1 MDYASWQPGS
11 RLRWGALKR
20 PALARPGGSTM
31 GKKEKSKAKST
42 ANAGAKPD
50 KAAAKKGPAA
60 AAAAADDARRS
71 GLRGAAPWAARHA
84 AKHAAEA
91 RARNASPPPP
101 GSARA
106 TLRVPEKA
114 ELIKAKV
121 AELHNAMV
129 RIRALRKHPN
139 EKFFELGQ
147 VLGMIRDGRLYE
159 AKGFNSFEAFV
170 EREVD
175 LSKAT
180 TLRLERVP
188 RLFQEA
194 PAKEVGLEA
203 ALAAVEA
210 IDAVLTGQRPPA
222 ARTQQAPALP
232 LKPPTGRK

>member
-1 MDYASWQPGS
+1 
-11 RLRWGALKR
+11 
-20 PALARPGGSTM
+20 M
-31 GKKEKSKAKST
+31 GKKEKTKAKST
-42 ANAGAKPD
+42 GGSAPKPEKGAPK
-50 KAAAKKGPAA
+50 KGAAKT
-60 AAAAADDARRS
+60 AADDAEARRS

-121 AELHNAMV
+121 AELHNAIV

-139 EKFFELGQ
+139 EKFYELGQ

-175 LSKAT
+175 LSKTT

-188 RLFQEA
+188 RLFHEA
-194 PAKEVGLEA
+194 PARELGLEA
-203 ALAAVEA
+203 VLAAVEA
-210 IDAVLTGQRPPA
+210 IDGVLTGQRQTA
-222 ARTQQAPALP
+222 ARPQQTSALP

>member
-1 MDYASWQPGS
+1 
-11 RLRWGALKR
+11 
-20 PALARPGGSTM
+20 M
-31 GKKEKSKAKST
+31 GKKEKTKAKS
-42 ANAGAKPD
+42 AGSSSAKPE
-50 KAAAKKGPAA
+50 KSASKKGAAKG
-60 AAAAADDARRS
+60 AAAAADNDPKRS

-139 EKFFELGQ
+139 EKFYELGQ

-188 RLFQEA
+188 RLFYEA
-194 PAKEVGLEA
+194 QAREVGLEA
-203 ALAAVEA
+203 VLAAVEA
-210 IDAVLTGQRPPA
+210 IDAVLTGQRQPA
-222 ARTQQAPALP
+222 ARAQQAAALP

>member
-1 MDYASWQPGS
+1 
-11 RLRWGALKR
+11 
-20 PALARPGGSTM
+20 M
-31 GKKEKSKAKST
+31 GKKDKST
-42 ANAGAKPD
+42 TGAKAE
-50 KAAAKKGPAA
+50 KGAKKGAAGKPAA
-60 AAAAADDARRS
+60 ADADARRS

-129 RIRALRKHPN
+129 KIRALRKHPN
-139 EKFFELGQ
+139 EKFYDLGQ

-175 LSKAT
+175 LSKTT

-188 RLFQEA
+188 RLFHESA
-194 PAKEVGLEA
+194 ARELGLEA
-203 ALAAVEA
+203 VLAAVEA
-210 IDAVLTGQRPPA
+210 IEAVATGQRQA
-222 ARTQQAPALP
+222 ATRPQPTAQLP

>member
-1 MDYASWQPGS
+1 
-11 RLRWGALKR
+11 
-20 PALARPGGSTM
+20 M
-31 GKKEKSKAKST
+31 GKKDQTKAKS
-42 ANAGAKPD
+42 ARKPE
-50 KAAAKKGPAA
+50 KGSAKKGAQGAA
-60 AAAAADDARRS
+60 ASAADAKRS

-114 ELIKAKV
+114 EMIKAKV

-129 RIRALRKHPN
+129 KIRALRKHATD
-139 EKFFELGQ
+139 KFFELGQ
-147 VLGMIRDGRLYE
+147 VLGMIKDGRLYE
-159 AKGFNSFEAFV
+159 AKGFNTFEAFV

-175 LSKAT
+175 LSKTA

-188 RLFQEA
+188 RVFQEGA
-194 PAKEVGLEA
+194 ARELGLEA
-203 ALAAVEA
+203 VLAAMEA
-210 IDAVLTGQRPPA
+210 IDGVLTGQRQPA
-222 ARTQQAPALP
+222 ARVQQQSPLP

>member
-1 MDYASWQPGS
+1 MKSAPNPAAKADKGASKK
-11 RLRWGALKR
+11 GA
-20 PALARPGGSTM
+20 
-31 GKKEKSKAKST
+31 
-42 ANAGAKPD
+42 AG
-50 KAAAKKGPAA
+50 KAAAGKAA
-60 AAAAADDARRS
+60 AEADDKRS

-106 TLRVPEKA
+106 TLRTPESA
-114 ELIKAKV
+114 ELIKAKI
-121 AELHNAMV
+121 AELHNAIV
-129 RIRALRKHPN
+129 KIRTLRKHPN
-139 EKFFELGQ
+139 EKFYELGQ
-147 VLGMIRDGRLYE
+147 VLGMIKDGRLYE

-188 RLFQEA
+188 RLFHEG
-194 PAKEVGLEA
+194 PAREVGLEA
-203 ALAAVEA
+203 VLAAVEA
-210 IDAVLTGQRPPA
+210 IDAILTGQRVPA
-222 ARTQQAPALP
+222 ARAQQAAALP

>member
-1 MDYASWQPGS
+1 
-11 RLRWGALKR
+11 
-20 PALARPGGSTM
+20 M
-31 GKKEKSKAKST
+31 GKKPKTKEKSAPSATK
-42 ANAGAKPD
+42 GAK
-50 KAAAKKGPAA
+50 KAASKAGSKKG
-60 AAAAADDARRS
+60 ADADADGKRS

-106 TLRVPEKA
+106 TLRTPEKA
-114 ELIKAKV
+114 ELIKAKI

-129 RIRALRKHPN
+129 RIRALRKHAN
-139 EKFFELGQ
+139 DKFFELGQ

-159 AKGFNSFEAFV
+159 AKGFASFEAFV
-170 EREVD
+170 EREID

-188 RLFQEA
+188 RLFHEA
-194 PAKEVGLEA
+194 PARELGVEA
-203 ALAAVEA
+203 VLAAVEA
-210 IDAVLTGQRPPA
+210 IDAVQSGQRPAA
-222 ARTQQAPALP
+222 ARAQQAAALP

>member
-1 MDYASWQPGS
+1 
-11 RLRWGALKR
+11 
-20 PALARPGGSTM
+20 M
-31 GKKEKSKAKST
+31 GKKEKTKAKST
-42 ANAGAKPD
+42 GGGKAAKSSAKSGGGAKGGGAKGG
-50 KAAAKKGPAA
+50 KAAAKKGAA
-60 AAAAADDARRS
+60 AKADEAADARRS

-106 TLRVPEKA
+106 TLRVPERA
-114 ELIKAKV
+114 DLIKTRV
-121 AELHNAMV
+121 AELHNAMMK
-129 RIRALRKHPN
+129 IRTLRKHPN
-139 EKFFELGQ
+139 EKFYELGQ

-188 RLFQEA
+188 RLFHEA
-194 PAKEVGLEA
+194 PARELGVEA
-203 ALAAVEA
+203 VLAAVEA
-210 IDAVLTGQRPPA
+210 IDAVITGQRQPA
-222 ARTQQAPALP
+222 TRAQQQSPLP
-232 LKPPTGRK
+232 LRPPTGRK